1 MNVFTTCLQ
10 ADWAERI
17 GWTLLHS
24 LWQIALVAAAYTVV
38 SLLFR
43 NRSADF
49 RYETGC
55 AALLGMLGLPIGT
68 YVLLSHDSAPASTE
82 VGNSHA
88 LAELPGKT
96 PVPPNNVGQNDAVTV
111 DPWNPIA
118 PPDPAPCGIVSA
130 PDVADPV
137 ATDLSSALRPW
148 LPWATVAWLM
158 GVLLLLLRP
167 LWGWLHMRRLQRHGL
182 LRLSDKLRHVGER
195 LTHRLGVKQA
205 VRFAQSALVE
215 VPAVVG
221 YLRPM
226 VLLPA
231 SAITGLSAAE
241 IELIL
246 AHELAHVR
254 RHDSLVNLAQTVI
267 EALLFYHPGMW
278 WISNEIRKERE
289 NCCDDVAVALSR
301 NRVRYLQ
308 ALARLE
314 EQRSAAPGAV
324 LAATG
329 GSLLARVR
337 RLLGQP
343 TSEFGY
349 YKATAG
355 LAGLV
360 TVGFVAA
367 ALAMNQAPREAPE
380 NSPEESVEETVEAGD
395 LSEEAANHTVRPV
408 EAHQSTV
415 GHHEL
420 RNLDDAKAQARS
432 ADHGP
437 LSADNPQSNES
448 VDSDKS
454 ADATSF
460 RLPTAPIEQSHRL
473 AVAEL
478 SKPKKLRDRRPAG
491 LEDLESPQAVQWAV
505 EQAMRDLAK
514 LSQLERKWSSD
525 PRTRL
530 RYLGDRAFDA
540 MVDGIRGDNRV
551 VAVQSCALL
560 RSHGERAVPPL
571 ISVLKTHTD
580 EHIRAAAAGA
590 LGQTYHPDAFQPLI
604 DALEDESQ
612 SVRMHACR
620 ALGYFRDARAI
631 APLSKRVGDPN
642 GHVARDSIQW
652 IRQPLTE
659 GPAYWP
665 PQLLKVRK
673 LTVDAR
679 TLKGEQFGQ
688 PEIDVLVEHLQSK
701 YWDVRVQC
709 LHALA
714 SLNANTW

>member
-1 MNVFTTCLQ
+1 
-10 ADWAERI
+10 
-17 GWTLLHS
+17 
-24 LWQIALVAAAYTVV
+24 
-38 SLLFR
+38 
-43 NRSADF
+43 
-49 RYETGC
+49 
-55 AALLGMLGLPIGT
+55 
-68 YVLLSHDSAPASTE
+68 
-82 VGNSHA
+82 
-88 LAELPGKT
+88 
-96 PVPPNNVGQNDAVTV
+96 
-111 DPWNPIA
+111 
-118 PPDPAPCGIVSA
+118 
-130 PDVADPV
+130 
-137 ATDLSSALRPW
+137 
-148 LPWATVAWLM
+148 
-158 GVLLLLLRP
+158 
-167 LWGWLHMRRLQRHGL
+167 MRRLQRHGL
-182 LRLSDKLRHVGER
+182 LPLSDKLRHVGER

-314 EQRSAAPGAV
+314 EQRSAAPSAV

-329 GSLLARVR
+329 GPLLARVR

-343 TSEFGY
+343 TNEFGY

-380 NSPEESVEETVEAGD
+380 NSPEERVEETVEAGD
-395 LSEEAANHTVRPV
+395 LGEEAANHTVRPV

-420 RNLDDAKAQARS
+420 RNLEDAKAQARS

-437 LSADNPQSNES
+437 LSADNPQSSES

-473 AVAEL
+473 AAAEL
-478 SKPKKLRDRRPAG
+478 SKPKELRDRRPAG
-491 LEDLESPQAVQWAV
+491 LEDLESPQAVQRAV
-505 EQAMRDLAK
+505 EQAMRDLAN
-514 LSQLERKWSSD
+514 LSQSERKWTSD

-530 RYLGDRAFDA
+530 RYLGDQAFDA
-540 MVDGIRGDNRV
+540 LVDGIRGDNRV
-551 VAVQSCALL
+551 VAVQSCHLL
-560 RSHGERAVPPL
+560 SSHGERAVPPL
-571 ISVLKTHTD
+571 ISVLATHTD
-580 EHIRAAAAGA
+580 EGVRAAAASA
-590 LGQTYHPDAFQPLI
+590 LGQTYHPSAFQPLL

-612 SVRMHACR
+612 SVRINACG
-620 ALGYFRDARAI
+620 ALGHFRDARAI

-642 GHVARDSIQW
+642 GHVARNSIQW

-665 PQLLKVRK
+665 SRLLKIRK
-673 LTVDAR
+673 LTVDAK

-714 SLNANTW
+714 ALNARQSIPQIIASRHCNSRAHVLAQMPTPTAVDALVKDLGSGDKHVKEMALSGIAGGGGRWAAPLLIAMLDDASMKRAARKDELGLGISGFETSVTWPEWHMAHTALCQYFWEHGLPGEFRNLYQGETNDVPAEIVSLRKWWKQHGEDFLAGRHVPNPKLTTVGYHDP